1 MNPSRF
7 NIRVYFLL
15 IKDDQI
21 LVSDEL
27 ILGKPYTKFPGG
39 GLEFGEGTVD
49 CVRREALEEMG
60 VELAEIEHFYT
71 TDFFQQSYFRK
82 EDQVLSIYYKVKTA
96 EGQTIL
102 TSTTKH
108 DFNGDHN
115 QESFR
120 LVKLDKL
127 NEEEFSFPI
136 DKVVV
141 EMIND
146 QRLTIN

>member
-1 MNPSRF
+1 MTIERF

-15 IKDDQI
+15 IEDEQI
-21 LVSDEL
+21 LISDEL
-27 ILGKPYTKFPGG
+27 ILGKPHTKFPGG
-39 GLEFGEGTVD
+39 GLEFGEGPVD
-49 CVRREALEEMG
+49 CVRREATEELG
-60 VELAEIEHFYT
+60 VEFSEITHFYT

-82 EDQVLSIYYKVKTA
+82 EDQVLSIYYMVKPA
-96 EGQTIL
+96 EGQTVL

-120 LVKLDKL
+120 WVKLDKL

-146 QRLTIN
+146 QR